1 MGRRDSMSQWGTASE
16 TCVEVC
22 SCLRG
27 STFGHRREQPCK
39 HGGSRGASQEQHGG
53 HVASAKCRR
62 LDYLCSY
69 LTLDHSYLRTGSTV
83 TTKGTLQSPKL
94 RACSLTS
101 TCIDWASMQ
110 AHLPLNPRTLTK
122 LSKLFSDSS
131 RRVWEFD
138 WCCRGEKDRCSTTL
152 LLLLYS
158 SVR

>member
-94 RACSLTS
+94 RACSLT
-101 TCIDWASMQ
+101 TQ
-110 AHLPLNPRTLTK
+110 QTHLKWHVIYVDTLRVIVKVDLKRNPIACTGGGR
-122 LSKLFSDSS
+122 
-131 RRVWEFD
+131 E
-138 WCCRGEKDRCSTTL
+138 EK
-152 LLLLYS
+152 
-158 SVR
+158 VNKIEGKKW